1 MQSGIVVYDDVAA
14 RPAREPG
21 KGVRRREHVVIV
33 TLIIVC
39 EVAFWVLLAAGLSLR
54 YLARRPRL
62 GAAVLLCEPLLE
74 VVMLVVTAIDLKNGA
89 EPDWKHGLAAVYIGF
104 SIGLGPSTVRWAD
117 ARFAHRF
124 AGGPPPVKPPKY
136 GMARALHEWK
146 TAARWILASGIA
158 IALLQGAVWYV
169 GDDGSIESLR
179 AWQTRMLFVIGI
191 NIVVAGSYT
200 LFPKQ
205 RPAGAADPGGD
216 RDGYVARVGSA
227 LSARHPKD
235 VADRLVGRTRKD
247 EEQIR

>member
-1 MQSGIVVYDDVAA
+1 M
-14 RPAREPG
+14 
-21 KGVRRREHVVIV
+21 IV

-54 YLARRPRL
+54 YLARMPRL
-62 GAAVLLCEPLLE
+62 GAGVLLCEPLLE
-74 VVMLVVTAIDLKNGA
+74 VVLLIVTAIDLKNGA

-104 SIGLGPSTVRWAD
+104 SIALGPTTIRWVD

-124 AGGPPPVKPPKY
+124 AGGPPPVKPPRY

-169 GDDGSIESLR
+169 GGDGDTESLK
-179 AWQTRMLFVIGI
+179 AWQIRMLFVIGI
-191 NIVVAGSYT
+191 NVVIAASYT

-205 RPAGAADPGGD
+205 RPAGAGEPDAGREGG
-216 RDGYVARVGSA
+216 AASA
-227 LSARHPKD
+227 FSARHPKD